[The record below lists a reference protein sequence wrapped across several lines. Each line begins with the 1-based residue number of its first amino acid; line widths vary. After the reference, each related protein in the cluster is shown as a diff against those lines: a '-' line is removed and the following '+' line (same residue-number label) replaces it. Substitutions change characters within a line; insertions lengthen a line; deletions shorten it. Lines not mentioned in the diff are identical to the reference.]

1 MLNKESIDFPSP
13 SLALTEPDG
22 LLAVGGDLNP
32 LRLLNAY
39 RLGIFPWYDHDP
51 ILWWSP
57 DPRAVL
63 FFDALHISASLQKVL
78 HQNRFTVKMDEQFA
92 EVLEG
97 CAGPRLRQGK
107 WETGTWL
114 TPPMQAAYLTLHQQG
129 YAHSIE
135 VYEGNK
141 LVGGLYGLALGRIFF
156 GESMFSHQDNA
167 SKVAMVTLV
176 KQLQQWD
183 FALMD
188 CQVASP
194 HLMTMGATTI
204 PRQQFIDILRQ
215 NTKFDDKVSNWQLGT
230 S

>member
-1 MLNKESIDFPSP
+1 M
-13 SLALTEPDG
+13 TEPDG

-39 RLGIFPWYDHDP
+39 HMGIFPWYDHEP

-57 DPRAVL
+57 NPRAVL
-63 FFDALHISASLQKVL
+63 FFNELHISNSLKKVL
-78 HQNRFTVKMDEQFA
+78 HQNRFTLKMDQQFA
-92 EVLEG
+92 EVLKG
-97 CAGPRLRQGK
+97 CAGPRLRKGK

-114 TPPMQAAYLTLHQQG
+114 TPSMQAAYLTLHLQG

-135 VYEGNK
+135 VYEENK
-141 LVGGLYGLALGRIFF
+141 LVGGLYGLALGRMFF
-156 GESMFSHQDNA
+156 AESMFSLQPNA
-167 SKVAMVTLV
+167 SKIAMVGLI

-204 PRQQFIDILRQ
+204 PREQFLDILRE